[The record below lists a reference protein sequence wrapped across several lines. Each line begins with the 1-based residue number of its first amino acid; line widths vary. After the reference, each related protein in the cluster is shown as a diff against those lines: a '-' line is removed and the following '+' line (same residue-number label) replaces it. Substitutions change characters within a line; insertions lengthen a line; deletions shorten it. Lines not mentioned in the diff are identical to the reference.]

1 MIWHVTDCIKYDLEV
16 GCFVGLFKRWIC
28 WSRTVVTWSN
38 CHGEAVGILVDI
50 SKVIQN
56 NSSPTWFCQKK
67 PRQQWPVNRWYS
79 LYMYAE
85 YCSNTYIPPDFSK
98 FYFHSFLWGFIPASL
113 VEVKDLKVVIQHCG
127 WKRAMVIRYLFIEW
141 EQLTHSNAKY
151 ENTPTQLFPS
161 LLPLPAFCI
170 HDSKLSGTPRC
181 MTFLIDIWLI
191 DTQTKSRCCNN
202 QGYIISRPVHQDR
215 RFVSFACVF
224 SSIWSRLDISMLV
237 ERCSK
242 VDSRLIA
249 INIYDSWGI
258 ANFWCY
264 LLNKWLPVG
273 YSKMTV

>member
-79 LYMYAE
+79 LYMYEE

-127 WKRAMVIRYLFIEW
+127 WKRTTVIRYLFIEW

-161 LLPLPAFCI
+161 LLPLPPFASMIPSYLVLRGVWHSWSTSGLLTPKPKADVATTRVISSADQFI
-170 HDSKLSGTPRC
+170 RTDVLSALLVSSPVYAAVLISVCWLKDVARSIAD
-181 MTFLIDIWLI
+181 FLQSTYMIVGALP
-191 DTQTKSRCCNN
+191 
-202 QGYIISRPVHQDR
+202 IS
-215 RFVSFACVF
+215 AATC
-224 SSIWSRLDISMLV
+224 SSG
-237 ERCSK
+237 CQ
-242 VDSRLIA
+242 
-249 INIYDSWGI
+249 
-258 ANFWCY
+258 
-264 LLNKWLPVG
+264 
-273 YSKMTV
+273 